1 MTLGSKKG
9 ALLTVVSI
17 IVGLIVAMATIQSTQ
32 ASIDYWLQKPDTLMP
47 GLNHITVYARN
58 GGGMDGDFYLTI
70 KFTNAAFSSQTEMP
84 YTKVDDSTVQ
94 IKYVLHKGDS
104 NEKTIY
110 FVANQTEGMS
120 ISVSLQKASI
130 TEFIKANALFPTQ
143 LTYQWN
149 AESQAYN
156 CTNQQ

>member
-1 MTLGSKKG
+1 MGSKKG
-9 ALLTVVSI
+9 ALLTVVSV

-32 ASIDYWLQKPDTLMP
+32 ASIDYWLQKPDTLTA

-58 GGGMDGDFYLTI
+58 GGGMDGYFYLTI
-70 KFTNAAFSSQTEMP
+70 KFTNASFSSQTEMP

-110 FVANQTEGMS
+110 FTANQTEDFT
-120 ISVSLQKASI
+120 ISVSLQKASYI
-130 TEFIKANALFPTQ
+130 EFIKANALYPTQ

-149 AESQAYN
+149 AESQVYN